1 MKRAI
6 LSTCALLL
14 AAGAAQ
20 AEIRGDA
27 VKIGVLNDMSGV
39 YSGNGGTG
47 SVTAAQLAAEDFGG
61 AISGKP
67 IVILQADDQNKADI
81 GIGIA
86 RQWFDREGVLAVVD
100 LVPSTVALGVEDLV
114 RQNHKIALISGA
126 AAESMFQENCA
137 STAFTWVQD
146 TYSIANG
153 KVDGVSARTKG
164 PWFFIN
170 ADLAPSRQLEK
181 QAQARLQARGGTV
194 AGSVTT
200 PFNTTDYSSFLLQAQ
215 ASGAKVLAIN
225 TLGGTVTTV
234 KQAVEFGLAEQMTIV
249 LTTPK
254 SQDIIAIG
262 LAAAKGQLIVSSFYE
277 DVSPEARAWTNRFM
291 AKTHRLP
298 TEVQAGVYSSVRHML
313 QAVKD
318 SNSDDGETVAARM
331 RATPVSDAYTRNGVI
346 RADGRLVHDLYLM
359 QVKSPAESK
368 NPQTDIWRP
377 IGTITP
383 DNAFPP
389 LSESRCPLVRAGQ

>member
-1 MKRAI
+1 MQRAI
-6 LSTCALLL
+6 LTTFALLL

-47 SVTAAQLAAEDFGG
+47 SVVAAQLAAEDFGG
-61 AISGKP
+61 MINGKP

-86 RQWFDREGVLAVVD
+86 RQWYDREGVLAIVD

-126 AAESMFQENCA
+126 AAEAMFQENCA
-137 STAFTWVQD
+137 STAFVWVQD

-153 KVDGVSARTKG
+153 TVDGVLQRTSG

-170 ADLAPSRQLEK
+170 VDLAPSQQLAQ
-181 QAQARLQARGGTV
+181 QAQARLRAQGGTV
-194 AGSVTT
+194 AGSVTA
-200 PFNTTDYSSFLLQAQ
+200 PFNTTDFSSFLLQAQ

-234 KQAVEFGLAEQMTIV
+234 KQAVEFGLPGQMTIV

-262 LAAAKGQLIVSSFYE
+262 LPAAQGQLIVVSFHE
-277 DVSPEARAWTNRFM
+277 DASPEARAWTGRFM

-331 RATPVSDAYTRNGVI
+331 RATPVSDAYTRHGAL

-368 NPQTDIWRP
+368 DSQADIWRP
-377 IGTITP
+377 VGTISL

-389 LSESRCPLVRAGQ
+389 LSESRCPLVGKAP